1 MQQLISSDPTTPA
14 VCIDTPLVI
23 LNGMVCMQIENFKL
37 CLFYNNNTWLQIG
50 HKVILLG
57 GESIRNIF
65 VQGKLSEFLP
75 WIKISNPTHAGCEIQ
90 SHDLPVTQWWCY
102 HLVQSTTLT
111 TLHPGEITDETL
123 LECTRYKLLKSKIV
137 NTFQGRTP
145 VLQFF
150 PNPKIVSSSSK
161 QPFKG
166 HHVLKHTIPGSVL

>member
-1 MQQLISSDPTTPA
+1 MVGEGKVSSLLHAIFNSYLGISQKDTIPPPPPKKNNLSFLVSNTSSMQQLISSDPTTPA

-65 VQGKLSEFLP
+65 VQGKLLEFLP

-102 HLVQSTTLT
+102 HLV
-111 TLHPGEITDETL
+111 
-123 LECTRYKLLKSKIV
+123 
-137 NTFQGRTP
+137 
-145 VLQFF
+145 
-150 PNPKIVSSSSK
+150 
-161 QPFKG
+161 
-166 HHVLKHTIPGSVL
+166 